1 MKTSTGNNRI
11 RIGITG
17 QAGFIGTHLYNYL
30 GLQENVERI
39 PFRDE
44 FFAEEALLCEFVKQC
59 DAIVHLAAV
68 NRHHDSQT
76 LHDTN
81 IELVRQLIA
90 ALEKTERHPQLL
102 FSSSIQER
110 RDNIYGR
117 SKRAG
122 RELLADWAKGCGA
135 PFTGLVIPNVF
146 GPFGAPFYNSFIA
159 TFSHQLMNG
168 LEPGIDI
175 DAEVPLIYVNDL
187 AEKIWQVIMQRHTAE
202 ELDIQET
209 ATIRVSD
216 VLAKLQNFYDSYV
229 KGWIIPDLSTYFDIS
244 LFNTFR
250 SYLPENYFPRTFT
263 AHTDDRG
270 RFVELVKTGNGG
282 QNSCSTTKPGITRG
296 NHFHT
301 RKVERFAVIRGEA
314 LIQLRRIG
322 TDRIIEYRLSGD
334 EPAYVDMPV
343 WYTHNITNAG
353 RNDLYTVFWINELYN
368 PADPDTFFENV
379 TP

>member
-1 MKTSTGNNRI
+1 MTNYADKNRI

-39 PFRDE
+39 PFRDD
-44 FFAEEALLCEFVKQC
+44 FFAEEAHLCEFVKKC

-81 IELVRQLIA
+81 IKLVRQLIA
-90 ALEKTERHPQLL
+90 ALETTDSHPYLL

-117 SKRAG
+117 SKRVG
-122 RELLADWAKGCGA
+122 REMLADWAKRCDA

-159 TFSHQLMNG
+159 TFSHQLING
-168 LEPGIDI
+168 LEPRIEI
-175 DAEVPLIYVNDL
+175 DADVPLICVHNL
-187 AEKIWQVIMQRHTAE
+187 AEKIWQIIRERQAAE

-209 ATIRVSD
+209 ATVHVSE
-216 VLAKLQNFYDSYV
+216 VLAKLQDFHSNYV
-229 KGWIIPDLSTYFDIS
+229 KCWTIPDLSSYFDLS

-250 SYLPENYFPRTFT
+250 SYLPINYFPRIFI
-263 AHTDDRG
+263 AHADDRG
-270 RFVELVKTGNGG
+270 QFIELVKTGNGG
-282 QNSCSTTKPGITRG
+282 QTSYSTTRPAITRG
-296 NHFHT
+296 NHFHI
-301 RKVERFAVIRGEA
+301 RKVERFIVIQGEA
-314 LIQLRRIG
+314 LIRLRRVG

-334 EPAYVDMPV
+334 KPAYVDMPV
-343 WYTHNITNAG
+343 WYTHNITNTG
-353 RNDLYTVFWINELYN
+353 LKDLYTVFWINELYN
-368 PADPDTFFENV
+368 PNDPDTFFENV